1 MNSNEEY
8 LDSLLKS
15 IEQKEAALQESE
27 TSPEMTVEP
36 GQNVYADEV
45 QNLDEEEIMRL
56 LQQSSE
62 ESDQTELPGDM
73 FDASESDAFDLHALL
88 DNMSENEDAAQIQD
102 LFEKAENNEP
112 VSSEVEDMIL
122 QNDSDDVVEGAESA
136 PETKKKK
143 IWEKNPFA
151 KLFSKRKKSPKEN
164 LEEEE
169 AATEAEAEKEVE
181 SEAETAIEEEPSVA
195 PDSSEDAEFSDI
207 SDLLMSLES
216 VENQPV
222 EAFDQPEESFEQP
235 AELGEIWEDALQDN
249 WGENLEDIPEKEDT
263 YEPVEEDSLEDI
275 PEKDSLEDI
284 PEKNNQK
291 RKKKNKKEKTDKTDK
306 TDKTEKTPGFFSR
319 LLQFLTEEDETEEN
333 PQAVDLVP
341 LDDGVETL
349 GITSDEN
356 QEVLAQLAKEDQ
368 KGKKK
373 KKKKGKKGEKEEVP
387 ADADNLDEDE
397 KPQETKKKQKK
408 PKKEK
413 KEKAPKM
420 VDDTPTPKLSQKK
433 VSATFLFAFTVM
445 AAILV
450 CCLFIPELFE
460 LKEARN
466 AYYEGDYETCY
477 RSLYGKKL
485 SESDQIMYERSEF
498 MMGIER
504 RMDAYDSYCSVGDE
518 LRALDVLIQS
528 VGGQREVLEKAG
540 QYGLTSEAETAYQEI
555 LQLLNE
561 KYQLTEEE
569 ILKICA
575 YRQDALYTLHLKAIV
590 AGETFIRPD
599 YLREDGVPTE
609 DASLQEENNE
619 IPALED
625 VLPAEEE
632 LTETELE
639 EGTTK
644 P

>member
-15 IEQKEAALQESE
+15 IEQKEAALQEAE
-27 TSPEMTVEP
+27 TSPEMTVEQ
-36 GQNVYADEV
+36 GQDVYADEV
-45 QNLDEEEIMRL
+45 QNLDEEEILRL

-62 ESDQTELPGDM
+62 EPDQTELPGDM
-73 FDASESDAFDLHALL
+73 FDTSESDAFDLHALL
-88 DNMSENEDAAQIQD
+88 DNMSENEDAVQIQD

-143 IWEKNPFA
+143 IGGKNLFA
-151 KLFSKRKKSPKEN
+151 KLFSKRKKSPKEAP
-164 LEEEE
+164 EEED
-169 AATEAEAEKEVE
+169 AATEAEAETEVE

-207 SDLLMSLES
+207 SDLLMSLEN

-222 EAFDQPEESFEQP
+222 AFDQPEEAFEQP
-235 AELGEIWEDALQDN
+235 AEPFDQPVELGETWEDTLQDN
-249 WGENLEDIPEKEDT
+249 WGENLEDIPEKGDT

-275 PEKDSLEDI
+275 PEKNSR
-284 PEKNNQK
+284 K
-291 RKKKNKKEKTDKTDK
+291 RKKKNKKEKP
-306 TDKTEKTPGFFSR
+306 DKTEKTPGFFSR
-319 LLQFLTEEDETEEN
+319 LLQFLTEEDEPEEN
-333 PQAVDLVP
+333 LQAVDLVTS
-341 LDDGVETL
+341 DDGVETL

-420 VDDTPTPKLSQKK
+420 VDDTPTPKLSKKK

-504 RMDAYDSYCSVGDE
+504 RMEAYDSYCSVGDE

-528 VGGQREVLEKAG
+528 VGGQREVLEQAG
-540 QYGLTSEAETAYQEI
+540 QYGLTSEAEAAYQEI
-555 LQLLNE
+555 LQLLYE

-590 AGETFIRPD
+590 VGETFICPD
-599 YLREDGVPTE
+599 YLREDAVPAE
-609 DASLQEENNE
+609 DASLQEESNE
-619 IPALED
+619 MPALED

-639 EGTTK
+639 EGTMK